1 MGNAIGIG
9 GREEDAMS
17 EAMHVLSSYGGVL
30 LFVAALIEQ
39 SGVPVPAAPF
49 LLAAGALAAA
59 GQISLVAAV
68 AWTALACLAADAF
81 WFYAG
86 HRGKDRLVPFFARL
100 RGGRPARQPATGV
113 RKTLRALRILT
124 IAKFL
129 PLGTLVPLRAGTLD
143 ISPVRFLL
151 LDLPAAL
158 IYASSYLLL
167 GFWFHRQLNELM
179 AIVRGL
185 GSAGLLL
192 VLLLAGVYAVLGLA
206 RGHRAPIHS
215 AENAEAANPDIPEP
229 IKS

>member
-1 MGNAIGIG
+1 
-9 GREEDAMS
+9 MS
-17 EAMHVLSSYGGVL
+17 EAMHVLSLYGGLL

-49 LLAAGALAAA
+49 LLAAGAFAATGQLSLITA
-59 GQISLVAAV
+59 G
-68 AWTALACLAADAF
+68 AWTVLACLSADAF

-86 HRGKDRLVPFFARL
+86 HRGKDRLLPFFARL
-100 RGGRPARQPATGV
+100 HGGRRACRSTTGV
-113 RKTLRALRILT
+113 RANLRGLRILT

-167 GFWFHRQLNELM
+167 GFWFHHQLNELM

-185 GSAGLLL
+185 GMAGLLL
-192 VLLLAGVYAVLGLA
+192 VLLLAGIYALMGFV
-206 RGHRAPIHS
+206 RGHRAQFHS
-215 AENAEAANPDIPEP
+215 AKNPEAANPDLPEP